1 MGLGKTLTTLSLL
14 VLKKGA
20 DQATVRRVEG
30 TAVLFFILLA
40 SPYLHILLDLMSI
53 NATLIVV
60 PPSLLHMWET
70 EIRDKVQAGVFRV
83 MVYHGQLRPKDPSV

>member
-14 VLKKGA
+14 VLKKGT

-40 SPYLHILLDLMSI
+40 SPSLHILLDLMSI

-60 PPSLLHMWET
+60 PASLLHMWET
-70 EIRDKVQAGVFRV
+70 EIRDKEQAGVFRV
-83 MVYHGQLRPKDPSV
+83 MLYHGPSCPKDLSV